1 MLNLVINYYALCSA
15 VSPFRISRICP
26 LLGSL
31 RSWWHHSCSYVCLP
45 RSEKYRSAVEEDV
58 AAKLTDVTAARDA
71 LRSHMDESKDGGVR
85 GLDQIRLYRWQG
97 FLTLCILSSAIHYIF
112 GSVVSQQ
119 PFPCPSSS
127 SSHESTSHICFIDS
141 KWIPWQDEM
150 LVPATET
157 LKRALNELEKAMGPV
172 KKLKASKAE

>member
-1 MLNLVINYYALCSA
+1 MA
-15 VSPFRISRICP
+15 
-26 LLGSL
+26 
-31 RSWWHHSCSYVCLP
+31 
-45 RSEKYRSAVEEDV
+45 
-58 AAKLTDVTAARDA
+58 
-71 LRSHMDESKDGGVR
+71 
-85 GLDQIRLYRWQG
+85 G
-97 FLTLCILSSAIHYIF
+97 FLDTLHIKFSHTLYF
-112 GSVVSQQ
+112 WSVVSQQ